1 MLAAMAVEVLLP
13 QTMEFGALE
22 FRPSSDGNHG
32 EGQAPASPT
41 PSALRAMEALVAVHS
56 WKVRRAGTPAW
67 KAKRA
72 ESALPDGSWIRRRI
86 RRRAALD
93 VSAGSSAARS
103 VESVGGVEAVVEVLE
118 AIETAAE
125 DDSDDERHLEI

>member
-72 ESALPDGSWIRRRI
+72 ESALPDGSWIRRR
-86 RRRAALD
+86 AALD
-93 VSAGSSAARS
+93 ESAGSSAPRS
-103 VESVGGVEAVVEVLE
+103 VESAGGVEAVVEVLE